1 MPAGEK
7 NTVSSPPWQMLMRPV
22 ALDGTGAFH
31 EGEPTFNYEHKQSDL
46 DEPCWSRTGWKTNQP
61 VDASSEMPLG
71 WLAIQSLSP
80 GEFPPL
86 GVPLPLSFYGAALLK
101 KKKKHHLGPLSCRKL
116 PKIPASPYRGLSTF
130 ISDAFGEN
138 DMAYWKCLRQSS
150 VRWNKY
156 YGPRALW
163 LCLFWQ
169 DMHLLPGKAGGIHVL
184 HFFAEPSFKQINY
197 RRVYG
202 CKDKV
207 YT

>member
-1 MPAGEK
+1 MLEPHGLKDKPACGRFK
-7 NTVSSPPWQMLMRPV
+7 WNAARLAGDPVPQSRGISPARSAP
-22 ALDGTGAFH
+22 
-31 EGEPTFNYEHKQSDL
+31 
-46 DEPCWSRTGWKTNQP
+46 
-61 VDASSEMPLG
+61 
-71 WLAIQSLSP
+71 
-80 GEFPPL
+80 
-86 GVPLPLSFYGAALLK
+86 AAVLLRCCSLK
-101 KKKKHHLGPLSCRKL
+101 KIKKHHLGPLSCRKL

-130 ISDAFGEN
+130 ISDAFGQN

-156 YGPRALW
+156 FGPRALW
-163 LCLFWQ
+163 LFWQ